1 MESGDPG
8 IVAEEDCLG
17 GAGEDAV
24 AFDGEVVRLDAELA
38 LLPTN
43 FGEGSFEGGERGE
56 VGECGR
62 REGIGEA
69 GEAPEADVVVL
80 RAGGEE
86 DFARGDVVGEG
97 GGRGSGE
104 RGITWGGG

>member
-43 FGEGSFEGGERGE
+43 FGEGSFEGGER
-56 VGECGR
+56 
-62 REGIGEA
+62 
-69 GEAPEADVVVL
+69 
-80 RAGGEE
+80 
-86 DFARGDVVGEG
+86 
-97 GGRGSGE
+97 
-104 RGITWGGG
+104 